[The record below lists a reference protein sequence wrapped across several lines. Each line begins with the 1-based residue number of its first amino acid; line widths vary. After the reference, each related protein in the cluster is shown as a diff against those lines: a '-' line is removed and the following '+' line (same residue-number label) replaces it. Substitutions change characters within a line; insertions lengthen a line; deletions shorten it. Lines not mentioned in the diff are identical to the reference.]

1 MKDNSKSAG
10 EDEIDVLLERYE
22 ERKSRGETP
31 DLMMLC
37 GDHPELIREL
47 QRRVAELDK
56 VGALLEDEGGAPVA
70 DPFQPF
76 ELIQHDEVELTLR
89 LNELTLFDLGGMG
102 VIGRAKDSDLRRD
115 VAVKFI
121 KPSNNSPINN
131 ERFLN
136 EAKVTGR
143 MAHPGILPVYG
154 YGKTPDN
161 LPFYAM
167 RYVTGPTFEEAIN
180 DYHRERKNQTKRQQ
194 ISELKKLLTHFV
206 SVAYTIAYAHE
217 RGVVHCDLKPRNI
230 LLGTFGETYVI
241 DWGLAVGVSPSRG
254 NFTGVADRREAHGA
268 GTDGYSHPDQLT
280 GKCNPNRDWDIYGLG
295 AVLYKLLTN
304 RVTNDRR
311 NNSASPKGEG
321 HSSVASIQTPRM
333 IDRSVPAPV
342 ESICLQALGIRD
354 EHHYERASE
363 VADDVQRYLSG
374 EPVAGHSETL
384 LEKVF
389 RWQRSHQGATK
400 IAGILLLLLVSV
412 LIISSFSLWRFAE
425 SNEVKTRQSLE
436 TAVKFAAQTVE
447 LEMNSRWQALNL
459 AARDPRLVG
468 ILKEIKDQEST
479 EVSAVLKARIKYHRN
494 AFQAFQN
501 DTWFLCSATGRQV
514 ARSPTS
520 YRSEGKSFSHRDYFH
535 GNGIDYEQVIPGE
548 PLPGEPPMI
557 EQPHLS
563 VVYLG
568 TTEQK
573 LKVAY
578 SVPVHVNPGTDT
590 EEFVGVIVMSVQL
603 GRFQFLNGDM
613 LRNHHLILVD
623 LREDWLSGDPMKG
636 LVLHHPDLERR
647 VTEIGDSQARPR
659 LEGGLVKRLL
669 ANDTS
674 FYLEDFVDP
683 VLGRRRGSLA
693 AFAKVSVGSDPDSAW
708 AVVVRED
715 RAATGLFE

>member
-1 MKDNSKSAG
+1 MKFDNQSAG
-10 EDEIDVLLERYE
+10 ESKIDVLLERCE
-22 ERKSRGETP
+22 ELRSRGETP
-31 DLMMLC
+31 DLAALC
-37 GDHPELIREL
+37 EDQPELIKEL
-47 QRRVAELDK
+47 EKRLSELDK
-56 VGALLEDEGGAPVA
+56 VGALLDDEGGAPLA
-70 DPFQPF
+70 DPLQPF
-76 ELIQHDEVELTLR
+76 ELIAHEEVELTLR

-102 VIGRAKDSDLRRD
+102 VVGRAKDSELGRD

-121 KPSNNSPINN
+121 KPSNNSPIND

-154 YGKTPDN
+154 YGRTSDS
-161 LPFYAM
+161 LSFYAM

-194 ISELKKLLTHFV
+194 VAELKKLLTHFV

-217 RGVVHCDLKPRNI
+217 RGVVHCDLKPQNI

-254 NFTGVADRREAHGA
+254 NVTGVAERREAHGA
-268 GTDGYSHPDQLT
+268 GTDGFSHPDQLT
-280 GKCNPNRDWDIYGLG
+280 GKSSPNRGWDIYGLG

-311 NNSASPKGEG
+311 N
-321 HSSVASIQTPRM
+321 SSVSSGDQGRSSLASIQKPRLV
-333 IDRSVPAPV
+333 DRGVPAPL
-342 ESICLQALGIRD
+342 ESICLQALGISN

-374 EPVAGHSETL
+374 EPVAGHAETL

-400 IAGILLLLLVSV
+400 IAGILLILLVSV
-412 LIISSFSLWRFAE
+412 LVISSLSFWRFAE
-425 SNEVKTRQSLE
+425 SNEIKTRESLE

-459 AARDPRLVG
+459 AARDPKLLE
-468 ILKEIKDQEST
+468 ILKNIQGDGSNG
-479 EVSAVLKARIKYHRN
+479 VSEVLKARIKYHRN
-494 AFQAFQN
+494 AFQGFKN
-501 DTWFLCSATGRQV
+501 DTWFLCSATGSQV

-520 YRSEGKSFSHRDYFH
+520 NRSGGKIYSHRDYFH
-535 GNGIDYEQVIPGE
+535 GNGIDYEQTLPGE
-548 PLPGEPPMI
+548 PLPGDPPWI

-578 SVPVHVNPGTDT
+578 SVPVYVNPGTDD
-590 EEFVGVIVMSVQL
+590 EDFVGVIGMSVKL
-603 GRFQFLNGDM
+603 GGFRFLSGDI
-613 LRNHHLILVD
+613 LKNHHLILVD
-623 LREDWLSGDPMKG
+623 LREDWLNGDPMKG
-636 LVLHHPDLERR
+636 LILHHPDLEER
-647 VTEIGDSQARPR
+647 VTGDREARPR
-659 LEGGLVKRLL
+659 LAADLVKALK
-669 ANDTS
+669 ASDTS
-674 FYLEDFVDP
+674 FYLENFVDP
-683 VLGRRRGSLA
+683 VLGSRRGSLA
-693 AFAKVSVGSDPDSAW
+693 AFAKVSVGSDRDAAW
-708 AVVVRED
+708 AVVVREE
-715 RAATGLFE
+715 RGATGFFE